1 MKSFYIVPILVLL
14 MSCGQDS
21 LDNKIHKLNQLRAE
35 AVELNREIET
45 LEEEISQKDPHFDSS
60 RRQHTLISTLEVQLQ
75 PFEHKFEVRASVAS
89 RMNVLISAEASGRVE
104 HIYIREG
111 DQVKKGQQLITLDAS
126 VLTNTIE
133 ELKTDLDLA
142 TTIYQKRERL
152 WKQNIGSELQYLE
165 AKNQMETLQRRLATT
180 KAQLKQFRL
189 IAPFSGVVEDVQAKL
204 GEMAMFGSPMLRIL
218 SVDAMHLEADV
229 SEKYL
234 GRLQKGDSVNLF
246 FSSFNQELKSTIT
259 AVGYVIN
266 PQNRTFSVEV
276 ALPKGRFPYKP
287 NLVAILKF
295 RDYYQTEA
303 MVVPSELIQQ
313 DSQGDFVYVVD
324 TVVNELKAKK
334 IHIIPGI
341 SYQSKTEVI
350 QGIKAGTVLVNAGH
364 REVTAGALVQ
374 VATRELL

>member
-14 MSCGQDS
+14 ISCGQDS

-126 VLTNTIE
+126 VLTNSIE

-165 AKNQMETLQRRLATT
+165 AKNQMEALQRRLATT
-180 KAQLKQFRL
+180 QAQLKQFNL
-189 IAPFSGVVEDVQAKL
+189 IAPFSGVVENVQAKL

-218 SVDAMHLEADV
+218 SIDAMHLEADV

-313 DSQGDFVYVVD
+313 DSQGDFVYAVD

-350 QGIKAGTVLVNAGH
+350 QGIEAGTVLVNAGH

>member
-1 MKSFYIVPILVLL
+1 MKSLYIAPILVLL
-14 MSCGQDS
+14 VSCGQDS
-21 LDNKIHKLNQLRAE
+21 LDNKIHQLNQLRAD

-126 VLTNTIE
+126 VLTNSIE
-133 ELKTDLDLA
+133 ELKTDLELA

-165 AKNQMETLQRRLATT
+165 AKNKMEALQRRLATT
-180 KAQLKQFRL
+180 QAQLKQFNL
-189 IAPFSGVVEDVQAKL
+189 IAPFSGVVENVQAKL

-218 SVDAMHLEADV
+218 SIDAMHLEADV

-313 DSQGDFVYVVD
+313 DSQGDFVYAVD

-350 QGIKAGTVLVNAGH
+350 QGIEAGTVLVNAGH

>member
-1 MKSFYIVPILVLL
+1 
-14 MSCGQDS
+14 
-21 LDNKIHKLNQLRAE
+21 
-35 AVELNREIET
+35 
-45 LEEEISQKDPHFDSS
+45 
-60 RRQHTLISTLEVQLQ
+60 
-75 PFEHKFEVRASVAS
+75 
-89 RMNVLISAEASGRVE
+89 MNVLISAEASGRVE

-126 VLTNTIE
+126 VLTNSIE

-218 SVDAMHLEADV
+218 STDAMHLEADV

-266 PQNRTFSVEV
+266 PQNRTFPVEV

-303 MVVPSELIQQ
+303 IVVPSELIQQ

-324 TVVNELKAKK
+324 TVVNELKAKR

-341 SYQSKTEVI
+341 SYQSKTEI
-350 QGIKAGTVLVNAGH
+350 IEGIEAGTVLVEAGH

-374 VATRELL
+374 VATRESL

>member
-1 MKSFYIVPILVLL
+1 MKSLYIAPILVLL
-14 MSCGQDS
+14 VSCGQDS
-21 LDNKIHKLNQLRAE
+21 LDNKLHKLNQLRAD

-126 VLTNTIE
+126 VLTNSIE

-165 AKNQMETLQRRLATT
+165 AKNKMEALQRRLATT
-180 KAQLKQFRL
+180 QAQLKQFNL
-189 IAPFSGVVEDVQAKL
+189 IAPFSGVVENVQAKL

-218 SVDAMHLEADV
+218 SIDAMHLEADV

-313 DSQGDFVYVVD
+313 DSQGDFVYAVD

-350 QGIKAGTVLVNAGH
+350 QGIEAGTVLVNAGH

>member
-14 MSCGQDS
+14 ISCGQDS

-126 VLTNTIE
+126 VLTNSIE

-165 AKNQMETLQRRLATT
+165 AKNQMEALQRRLATT
-180 KAQLKQFRL
+180 QAQLKQFNL
-189 IAPFSGVVEDVQAKL
+189 IAPFSGVVENVQAKL

-218 SVDAMHLEADV
+218 SIDAMHLEADV

-295 RDYYQTEA
+295 RDYYQTQA

-313 DSQGDFVYVVD
+313 DSQGDFVYAVD

-350 QGIKAGTVLVNAGH
+350 QGIEAGTVLVNAGH